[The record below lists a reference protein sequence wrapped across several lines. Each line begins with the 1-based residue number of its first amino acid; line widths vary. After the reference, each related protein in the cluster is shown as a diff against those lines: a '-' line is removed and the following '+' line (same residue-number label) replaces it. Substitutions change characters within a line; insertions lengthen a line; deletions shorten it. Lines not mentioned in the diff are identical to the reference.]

1 VSDRYVLVKRLVWIV
16 EGTPKDRYYLYGKII
31 LRLDKENFG
40 GSAPTPRST
49 IGRQPA
55 QLYLPGERGALNE
68 RARLPHHS
76 TSVFTM
82 AQNWKLNRATVSEP
96 LKGGR
101 SDTLIQFK
109 DQQFETDMLARGK

>member
-1 VSDRYVLVKRLVWIV
+1 M
-16 EGTPKDRYYLYGKII
+16 
-31 LRLDKENFG
+31 
-40 GSAPTPRST
+40 
-49 IGRQPA
+49 
-55 QLYLPGERGALNE
+55 PGARGAYHE
-68 RARLPHHS
+68 KGGDYRTYS